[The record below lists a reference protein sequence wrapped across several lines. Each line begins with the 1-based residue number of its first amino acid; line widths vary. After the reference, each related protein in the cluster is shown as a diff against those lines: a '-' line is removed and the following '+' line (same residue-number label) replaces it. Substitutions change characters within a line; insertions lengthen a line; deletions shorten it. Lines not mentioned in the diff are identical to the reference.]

1 VFICLIHFKPNP
13 KRTKIHINIDL
24 SDFFSTFARFFS
36 KYCRWV
42 SSTHNDYVGIVGNHF
57 NGVSE
62 GFSFGGTGCGR
73 IGKTDYASS
82 EPVDGSFET
91 ETGAGGWFKKQSRG
105 YFALQNVL
113 IGI

>member
-1 VFICLIHFKPNP
+1 LIGSVSG
-13 KRTKIHINIDL
+13 ID
-24 SDFFSTFARFFS
+24 DGDIGYFGGVAG
-36 KYCRWV
+36 
-42 SSTHNDYVGIVGNHF
+42 SSFQKMPHNDYVGIVGNHF